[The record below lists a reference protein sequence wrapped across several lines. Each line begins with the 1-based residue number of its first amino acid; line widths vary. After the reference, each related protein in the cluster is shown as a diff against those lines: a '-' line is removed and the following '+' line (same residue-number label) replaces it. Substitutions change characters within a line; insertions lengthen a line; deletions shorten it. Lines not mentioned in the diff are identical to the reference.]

1 MSDQKKQQ
9 QLKEVCRSLGVS
21 LTPQRQA
28 IMLALAAREDHP
40 TADQLYE
47 DLSCQMPGM
56 SRTTVYRVLET
67 FVNLGLVRKVDSRA
81 SKAHFDADVS
91 LHPHLVCLGCG
102 KVCDFQDRDFG
113 ILQPPAMTDDGFEI
127 VDYAVTLVGYCR
139 QCRHSVKAACD

>member
-1 MSDQKKQQ
+1 MADQEKQQ
-9 QLKEVCRSLGVS
+9 QLKVVCRSRGII

-28 IMLALAAREDHP
+28 IMRALTARRDHP
-40 TADQLYE
+40 TADQLYD
-47 DLSCQMPGM
+47 DLSSQMPGM

-91 LHPHLVCLGCG
+91 RHPHLVCLGCG

-113 ILQPPAMTDDGFEI
+113 LLRPPTMTDDGFEI
-127 VDYAVTLVGYCR
+127 VDYSVTLVGYCR
-139 QCRHSVKAACD
+139 QCRHHEKTPQD

>member
-9 QLKEVCRSLGVS
+9 QLKEVCRSRGVS

-28 IMLALAAREDHP
+28 IMRALAVRGDHP
-40 TADQLYE
+40 TADQLYD

-67 FVNLGLVRKVDSRA
+67 FVKLGLVRKVDSRA
-81 SKAHFDADVS
+81 SKAHFDADVT

-113 ILQPPAMTDDGFEI
+113 VLQPPAMTDDGFEI

-139 QCRHSVKAACD
+139 QCRHHEKNSSE